1 MKKEERDMSETKDL
15 QVKTKQGVD
24 RTAEQTMQGPVFTP
38 EVDIFENETRITL
51 LADMPGVN
59 PQDIVIDLRDNV
71 LTISG
76 DVKPW
81 ESGNETDILVEFE
94 IGRFFRQF
102 TVAETIDQSK
112 IEASST
118 DGVLRLVLPK
128 EAKATPRKISVKAA

>member
-1 MKKEERDMSETKDL
+1 MAETKDL
-15 QVKTKQGVD
+15 RVKTKQEVD
-24 RTAEQTMQGPVFTP
+24 RPAEQTMQGPVFTP

-51 LADMPGVN
+51 LADMPGVH

-71 LTISG
+71 LTVSG

-81 ESGNETDILVEFE
+81 ETGSETDILVEFE

-102 TVAETIDQSK
+102 TLAESIDQSK
-112 IEASST
+112 IEASSK